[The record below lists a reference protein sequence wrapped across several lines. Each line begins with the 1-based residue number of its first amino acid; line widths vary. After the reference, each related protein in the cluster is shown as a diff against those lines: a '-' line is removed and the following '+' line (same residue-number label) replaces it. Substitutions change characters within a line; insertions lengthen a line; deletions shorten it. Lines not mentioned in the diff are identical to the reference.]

1 MHSQDYGQ
9 VIDLAIEGESKDKD
23 LRGLVNDWRQYRYRA
38 YKLSGRLEEQRE
50 LATDFILQGSSY
62 DHYSELKSS
71 YDSEAWCSVYP
82 RILEKLEAERFVN
95 EHIYPRILIEEGD
108 LLKLLKYI
116 QDRPSR
122 IEAYYKHLLPAF
134 KGEVYALF
142 IRYIEQSAV
151 AASNS
156 FSSLR
161 NCWRTI

>member
-1 MHSQDYGQ
+1 MQSQDYGQ
-9 VIDLAIEGESKDKD
+9 VIDLVIEGESKDKD
-23 LRGLVNDWRQYRYRA
+23 LRGFWY
-38 YKLSGRLEEQRE
+38 
-50 LATDFILQGSSY
+50 
-62 DHYSELKSS
+62 
-71 YDSEAWCSVYP
+71 SVYP